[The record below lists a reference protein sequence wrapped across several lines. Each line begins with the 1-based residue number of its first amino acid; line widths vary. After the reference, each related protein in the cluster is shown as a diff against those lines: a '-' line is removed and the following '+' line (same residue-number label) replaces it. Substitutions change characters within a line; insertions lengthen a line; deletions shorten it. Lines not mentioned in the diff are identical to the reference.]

1 MKCSVGIESAF
12 TLFVARYVELE
23 LGLAAVRGGAAISA
37 FWTGLLVGRLSAGL
51 SPRSPGAGSIA
62 VLAAAASLVVAAF
75 GLGWIAEPE
84 LAMAATGFAL
94 GGTFPIL
101 IALAG
106 AALPGRAGIA
116 VGVAAGVGALGGF
129 VVPWLTGR
137 IATTTSLST
146 AFVSLAFWIALLT
159 GSSTIVYLRR
169 RQNRAA

>member
-1 MKCSVGIESAF
+1 MLPSRTEGRATGGPTVTSG
-12 TLFVARYVELE
+12 V
-23 LGLAAVRGGAAISA
+23 VRGTMGASQ
-37 FWTGLLVGRLSAGL
+37 L
-51 SPRSPGAGSIA
+51 
-62 VLAAAASLVVAAF
+62 
-75 GLGWIAEPE
+75 
-84 LAMAATGFAL
+84 
-94 GGTFPIL
+94 L